1 MLTMSPP
8 PAPRCLEKP
17 YPASQKGGTLIAED
31 ITELDI
37 HLELVADPDGY
48 RPARCHRC
56 QHPRLHTHDFRERQA
71 KRDPERAA
79 VPTRRY
85 VCTHPDCQAI
95 WHVLP
100 LPLAPRLHHGW
111 QVVQTTLEGNRPTA
125 FFAVP
130 QRTVPDRGAAYLA
143 RSLRIICGELV
154 MHLRHTQPGDAA
166 AKGVVEKWHRTWRD
180 EVGDAHPARRGRR
193 RAARRA
199 AVAR

>member
-37 HLELVADPDGY
+37 HLEFVADPDGY

-56 QHPRLHTHDFRERQA
+56 QHPRLHAHDFRERRP
-71 KRDPERAA
+71 KRHPERAA

-85 VCTHPDCQAI
+85 VCAHPDCQAI

-100 LPLAPRLHHGW
+100 LLLARRLHHGW
-111 QVVQTTLEGNRPTA
+111 QVVQTTLEGGRPA
-125 FFAVP
+125 DLPAVP
-130 QRTVPDRGAAYLA
+130 QRTVQRWRQRLRCSGRQLVSTLATSGEARWETLAARVGLDATRGAVLA
-143 RSLRIICGELV
+143 AWQRGMATLAALV
-154 MHLRHTQPGDAA
+154 HRLVPG
-166 AKGVVEKWHRTWRD
+166 VRLM
-180 EVGDAHPARRGRR
+180 
-193 RAARRA
+193 
-199 AVAR
+199 